1 MSHLETAPMRTDRLA
16 VGPGPWNLVEI
27 VASARA
33 QGACEERSRLAR
45 EIHDGIAQLFVGIA
59 RHLER
64 TPHACDEMVRRAR
77 SLAASGLEEARCIVR
92 ALDARQLRAVA
103 LVEGLRELA
112 QAMVVAPMRLEFTA
126 DAPCPPLPA
135 PVEAHAFRIVQ
146 EAIGNAVKHSAAQ
159 VLRVEISCSRGALG
173 IVVADD
179 GGGFADYDEQQA
191 SGCGMLNMRAR
202 AQAIGAQLHVASGV
216 GSGTRIL
223 LEIPATAAV

>member
-1 MSHLETAPMRTDRLA
+1 MSHLEAD
-16 VGPGPWNLVEI
+16 GPEPWDLVEI

-33 QGACEERSRLAR
+33 QAVWQERSRLAR

-59 RHLER
+59 RHLEHS
-64 TPHACDEMVRRAR
+64 PHACDEMVKRAR
-77 SLAASGLEEARCIVR
+77 SLAANGLEEARCIVQ

-112 QAMVVAPMRLEFTA
+112 QAMVAAPMHLEFTA
-126 DAPCPPLPA
+126 DEPCPRLPGHA
-135 PVEAHAFRIVQ
+135 QAHAFRIVQ

-159 VLRVEISCSRGALG
+159 VLRVEISCSRAGLG
-173 IVVADD
+173 ILVADD
-179 GGGFADYDEQQA
+179 GRGFAEYDEQHA